1 MNNGQID
8 FQDVLQLIELIKSSS
23 NFNELRLRS
32 GDIEIELR
40 RGATGNT
47 GNTGDTG
54 DTGATATPANFPPA
68 AGNAVPPQPKVNGAS
83 PLAPAL
89 ATPPPN
95 VSAAKPRAAID
106 GVTVIK
112 SPMVGTLYHAAEP
125 GATPFV
131 TVGQRVAPG
140 DQICII
146 EVMKLMN
153 SINAECH
160 GVVTEVLV
168 ADSVTVEFGQELF
181 VISTR

>member
-1 MNNGQID
+1 MSNGQID

-40 RGATGNT
+40 RGESGT
-47 GNTGDTG
+47 
-54 DTGATATPANFPPA
+54 TATPANFPSP
-68 AGNAVPPQPKVNGAS
+68 AGNAAPPLPKVNGAS

-89 ATPPPN
+89 ATPPPKVN
-95 VSAAKPRAAID
+95 AAKLRAAID

>member
-40 RGATGNT
+40 RGE
-47 GNTGDTG
+47 
-54 DTGATATPANFPPA
+54 TGATATPANFPPP
-68 AGNAVPPQPKVNGAS
+68 AGNAAPPQPKVNGS
-83 PLAPAL
+83 TPLAPAL
-89 ATPPPN
+89 ATPPPK

-131 TVGQRVAPG
+131 SVGQRVAPG

>member
-40 RGATGNT
+40 RG
-47 GNTGDTG
+47 
-54 DTGATATPANFPPA
+54 DTGATATPATFPPA
-68 AGNAVPPQPKVNGAS
+68 AGNAAPPQPKVNGAS

>member
-40 RGATGNT
+40 RG
-47 GNTGDTG
+47 DTG
-54 DTGATATPANFPPA
+54 DRGATATPANFPPA
-68 AGNAVPPQPKVNGAS
+68 AGNAAPPQPKVNGAS

>member
-1 MNNGQID
+1 MSNGQID

-40 RGATGNT
+40 RGATGE
-47 GNTGDTG
+47 
-54 DTGATATPANFPPA
+54 TGATATSANFPPPA
-68 AGNAVPPQPKVNGAS
+68 SNAVPPQPKVNGATPS
-83 PLAPAL
+83 APAL
-89 ATPPPN
+89 ATPPPK

-131 TVGQRVAPG
+131 TVGRRVAPG

-168 ADSVTVEFGQELF
+168 ADSATVEFGQELF

>member
-40 RGATGNT
+40 RGETGE
-47 GNTGDTG
+47 
-54 DTGATATPANFPPA
+54 TGATATPANFPPA
-68 AGNAVPPQPKVNGAS
+68 AGNAAPPQPKVNGAS

-95 VSAAKPRAAID
+95 VSATKPRAAID

>member
-40 RGATGNT
+40 RGDTGN
-47 GNTGDTG
+47 TG

-83 PLAPAL
+83 PLAPAP

-95 VSAAKPRAAID
+95 VSTAKPRAAID

-160 GVVTEVLV
+160 GVVTEILV